1 MGDSVFHGPVN
12 TVIQTKDLHVTVY
25 QDGLNEQDPGTP
37 DGCYD
42 DSAVDQI
49 KALHSKWGMLKTLF
63 RMTMS
68 HIKYGRVL
76 LATSVIGAVFA
87 LFDVYVLRSWIL
99 YLVGILMAGIPLA
112 YMSQKINKIYSHLRK
127 SHGLRWRQSA
137 PFKLI
142 RWSEFA
148 TELRQDIP
156 NYGVVVTELLAEF
169 DRENRLGSAPAAKWW
184 LVGFGILTLLCTVIW
199 VLAIFMNERTEI
211 FGAVAALFAATSCAF
226 GISYIGDL
234 VKQNRRKELIHW
246 LEWII
251 ADDKKAKIR
260 RS

>member
-1 MGDSVFHGPVN
+1 VGDSVFHGPVD
-12 TVIQTKDLHVTVY
+12 TVIQTKELHVTVY
-25 QDGLNEQDPGTP
+25 QDGLHGQDPGVL
-37 DGCYD
+37 DGGFD
-42 DSAVDQI
+42 DRAVDQI
-49 KALHSKWGMLKTLF
+49 KALHCKWGMLKTLF

-68 HIKYGRVL
+68 DIKYGPIL
-76 LATSVIGAVFA
+76 LATSIIGSVFA
-87 LFDVYVLRSWIL
+87 LLDVYVLRSWFL
-99 YLVGILMAGIPLA
+99 YLFGILMAGIPLA
-112 YMSQKINKIYSHLRK
+112 YVSQKINQIYSHLRK

-148 TELRQDIP
+148 AELRQDIP

-169 DRENRLGSAPAAKWW
+169 DRENRLGSPPAAKWW
-184 LVGFGILTLLCTVIW
+184 LVGFGILTLFCTAVW
-199 VLAIFMNERTEI
+199 VLAIFMNQSTEI
-211 FGAVAALFAATSCAF
+211 FGAVAALFAAISCAI
-226 GISYIGDL
+226 GISYVGDL

-251 ADDKKAKIR
+251 ADDKKAKIK